1 MTRSILIAALASSTA
16 MSPPAFAQTPPSAV
30 SDDRSPVL
38 DGYAPDADE
47 IIVTGTILG
56 AEARNLEAQRRANA
70 HQLWNETLHLAFDN
84 PKLSDPTLRL
94 AEFDYEARTIDG
106 SIETFQKYELYVDTI
121 LNASEAILDV
131 SPTKEWDIA
140 VRFQLNPHRDYL
152 LSQYF
157 QKSGYLD
164 QYTPAFQTFLKNA
177 LAAPYQVPPPPP
189 NLARIDA
196 PDKKAK
202 KRA

>member
-1 MTRSILIAALASSTA
+1 MTWLWDNAMTFANLVMACAAIAALI
-16 MSPPAFAQTPPSAV
+16 
-30 SDDRSPVL
+30 
-38 DGYAPDADE
+38 YAHLQINE
-47 IIVTGTILG
+47 GKR
-56 AEARNLEAQRRANA
+56 AERRANA

-140 VRFQLNPHRDYL
+140 VRFQLKPHRDYL

-157 QKSGYLD
+157 QNSGYLE
-164 QYTPAFQTFLKNA
+164 QYTPRFQAFLKEA
-177 LAAPYQVPPPPP
+177 LANPYKLTPPPP
-189 NLARIDA
+189 NLAKIGA
-196 PDKKAK
+196 PKEKAS